1 MSPAELP
8 DDIRHWPKDPFTL
21 LGVDT
26 QADERAI
33 KRAYTQLIRKYK
45 PETFPEQFKLIRAA
59 YEQAQSQLEY
69 QARFRQHFPNAAEEA
84 IEPQATEQQN
94 FSPSNRYSQPD
105 RQEEG
110 QDNTAG
116 DDSFAYEKDIGNQ
129 KRPDLEAKPASNSAE
144 PTPWDLAK
152 QGKIRDAFTKFQ
164 AAVENEYSLEPVTA
178 NTFLQMY
185 WLARVFPELQQS
197 PLHWLAEG
205 IRRFTNSYSV
215 FETLRQ
221 ATEEV
226 PLVVLSK
233 EISEAILERPGAE
246 GIISYL
252 NLRWQTI
259 AKQPPL
265 EPLENAQRHQLEGE
279 ANAKRQSLKQILTE
293 LELLRDKLKFD
304 NETLWGRIIIIALE
318 SYLVGIYFADQPL
331 FGYILA
337 GGLLP
342 LEPYFEELRTAS
354 HLHRPLESQLDRLDE
369 LNHLTRSIAREGAPN
384 NPFGKK
390 WGSLILQNT
399 VSSAPE
405 VLNALP
411 SMIEDLIKDPF
422 EGLSILDAL
431 TVSHPLQASLLRS
444 AIRQYAES
452 REVDLEQEPI
462 VYENFKM
469 PSKLEFMV
477 GGSYSE
483 DYRPYLAFQS
493 FHWAVQPMRA
503 LQKSAQLGSRLES
516 LKEWVEQD
524 DALNSIYLAW
534 YAFHFVKMQEASNK
548 TTNAS

>member
-8 DDIRHWPKDPFTL
+8 DDIRHWPKEPFKL

-26 QADERAI
+26 QADERTL

-45 PETFPEQFKLIRAA
+45 PETSPEQFKLIRAA
-59 YEQAQSQLEY
+59 YEQAQSELEY
-69 QARFRQHFPNAAEEA
+69 QTRFRQHFPNAAEEA
-84 IEPQATEQQN
+84 GEPQATEQQ
-94 FSPSNRYSQPD
+94 PSRAD

-110 QDNTAG
+110 QGDTAG
-116 DDSFAYEKDIGNQ
+116 DNSFGDEKDIGNRN
-129 KRPDLEAKPASNSAE
+129 RPGQEARPAPKPEE
-144 PTPWDLAK
+144 PSPWDLAK
-152 QGKIRDAFTKFQ
+152 QGKIRDAFTKLQ

-178 NTFLQMY
+178 NTLLQMY

-221 ATEEV
+221 ATEEDSHI
-226 PLVVLSK
+226 VLSQ
-233 EISEAILERPGAE
+233 EVTAAIFEKPGAE
-246 GIISYL
+246 GIIPYL

-259 AKQPPL
+259 AKHPPL
-265 EPLENAQRHQLEGE
+265 EPPANPQFHQLEGE

-369 LNHLTRSIAREGAPN
+369 LNLLTRSIAREGVPN
-384 NPFGKK
+384 NPFGNK

-405 VLNALP
+405 VLTALP

-452 REVDLEQEPI
+452 REVDLEQEPV

-469 PSKLEFMV
+469 SSKLEFMV

-483 DYRPYLAFQS
+483 DYRPYIAFQS

-503 LQKSAQLGSRLES
+503 LQKTAQLGSRFES

-534 YAFHFVKMQEASNK
+534 YAFHYVKEQDSAND
-548 TTNAS
+548 TANAS

>member
-1 MSPAELP
+1 MSTAELP
-8 DDIRHWPKDPFTL
+8 DDIRHWPKDPFKL

-26 QADERAI
+26 QADERTL

-45 PETFPEQFKLIRAA
+45 PETSPEQFKLIRAA
-59 YEQAQSQLEY
+59 YEQAQSELEY
-69 QARFRQHFPNAAEEA
+69 QARFRQHFPDATEEA
-84 IEPQATEQQN
+84 VGPQATEQQDL
-94 FSPSNRYSQPD
+94 SPSDRHSQSE

-110 QDNTAG
+110 QG
-116 DDSFAYEKDIGNQ
+116 DSANENAFVDEKDTGNR
-129 KRPDLEAKPASNSAE
+129 KRPGQEARPAPKPAE

-152 QGKIRDAFTKFQ
+152 QGKIRDAFTKLQ
-164 AAVENEYSLEPVTA
+164 AAVENDHSLEPVTA

-185 WLARVFPELQQS
+185 WLARIFPELQQS
-197 PLHWLAEG
+197 HLHWLAVG
-205 IRRFTNSYSV
+205 IRRFTNSYSI

-221 ATEEV
+221 ATEEDSQ
-226 PLVVLSK
+226 VVLSK
-233 EISEAILERPGAE
+233 EISDAILERPGAE

-259 AKQPPL
+259 AKNPTL
-265 EPLENAQRHQLEGE
+265 EPPANPQYHQLEGQ
-279 ANAKRQSLKQILTE
+279 ANAKRQSLTQILTE
-293 LELLRDKLKFD
+293 LEILRDKLKFD
-304 NETLWGRIIIIALE
+304 NEILWGRIIIVGLE
-318 SYLVGIYFADQPL
+318 SYLVGIYFVDQPL
-331 FGYILA
+331 FGYILS

-342 LEPYFEELRTAS
+342 LEPYLEELRSAS

-431 TVSHPLQASLLRS
+431 TVSHPLHASLLRS

-452 REVDLEQEPI
+452 REVDLEKEPV

-469 PSKLEFMV
+469 SSKLEFMV

-503 LQKSAQLGSRLES
+503 LQKTAQLGSRLES

-534 YAFHFVKMQEASNK
+534 YAFHYVKEQEPANE
-548 TTNAS
+548 TANAS